1 MDSCF
6 SLFSWLVLAI
16 IWFLTG
22 CQMCSNLTSR
32 HVYGVGMFFNGRR
45 RLLRLLLP
53 YQQHFCYLFISN
65 RWSKN
70 NVTPWVNTVSSA
82 HLKICMRLVGAAQGD
97 DGFHRHTA
105 AVRRNTF
112 IRDVSVPFMWQ
123 IICVVPLLRTCL
135 EKCFC
140 LFGMHNLELES
151 QSVQLL
157 NASWN
162 IYIGKMIENSGLFIF
177 NQIEIFN
184 KSEHSILFA
193 HKRALTTL

>member
-82 HLKICMRLVGAAQGD
+82 HLKICMRLVGAVQGD

-162 IYIGKMIENSGLFIF
+162 IYIWKNDW
-177 NQIEIFN
+177 
-184 KSEHSILFA
+184 K
-193 HKRALTTL
+193 